1 MRNAFI
7 NLAVPILQL
16 GEPGEAEKIKVHETL
31 TTNLWERWSV
41 SSKRSETLCSLISTI
56 EQKYGVSVK
65 GLDLVDGGQV
75 YSDIVLSLES
85 KKEEKEKL
93 LSKPLSELLSE

>member
-1 MRNAFI
+1 M
-7 NLAVPILQL
+7 
-16 GEPGEAEKIKVHETL
+16 
-31 TTNLWERWSV
+31 
-41 SSKRSETLCSLISTI
+41 
-56 EQKYGVSVK
+56 K
-65 GLDLVDGGQV
+65 GLDLIDGGQV